1 MTARR
6 VESVLFHLY
15 IGLVEGVM
23 IFLKTIYRN
32 HNSRSMFPSSTVN
45 ENGLCGIQ
53 SLENFSYLKDIWYS
67 LIFDRNIHVLHS
79 CCFDISLLFR
89 SVVSQIN
96 NSGYSDS
103 FEVLKFLFLWSRSS
117 KYMRVH
123 LTKFINLDFGSV
135 NYRAHEVIS
144 VFRK

>member
-53 SLENFSYLKDIWYS
+53 SLENFSYLKDIWCS
-67 LIFDRNIHVLHS
+67 LILNRNVHVLHP
-79 CCFDISLLFR
+79 CGFDITFLFR
-89 SVVSQIN
+89 SIVSQIN
-96 NSGYSDS
+96 NSGYSNS
-103 FEVLKFLFLWSRSS
+103 FEVLKLLFLGSRSS
-117 KYMRVH
+117 VYMRVN

-135 NYRAHEVIS
+135 NYCAHGVTS